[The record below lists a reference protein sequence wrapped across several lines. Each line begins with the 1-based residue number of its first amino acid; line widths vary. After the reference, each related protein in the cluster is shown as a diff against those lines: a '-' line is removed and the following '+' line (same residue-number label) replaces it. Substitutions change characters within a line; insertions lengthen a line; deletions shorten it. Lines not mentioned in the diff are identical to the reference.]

1 MKPIAGSE
9 FQFDSLIHVVNA
21 DIIKMRIGT
30 GVPQTLFLLF
40 LAHAHTVIFYG
51 DFHETG
57 GEVSMKQDLYSA
69 GAVQIRKAM
78 NDRIFHDRLQDAF
91 WESYICSTY
100 SS

>member
-1 MKPIAGSE
+1 MKSIAGSE

-30 GVPQTLFLLF
+30 GVLQTLFLLF
-40 LAHAHTVIFYG
+40 LAHAHTVVFYG

-78 NDRIFHDRLQDAF
+78 NDRIFHDRLQDV
-91 WESYICSTY
+91 
-100 SS
+100 